1 MEKQTDRVA
10 EIYSTKVISECGPLA
25 LICHG
30 DFWNN
35 NILFQHDQ
43 TTGKVNDVR
52 LVDWQLATVQTPGT
66 DVHHF
71 LKTST
76 TPKVR
81 KENGQQLVD
90 HYVTAFLSA
99 LERLGV
105 PLEEQGLGRH
115 FVMVEL
121 NKKLLHGVFV
131 GLTYLPGMLEG
142 KMTEK
147 LEEVSK
153 NEVNVTNIADNE
165 VGETE
170 SNPYGISPELLL
182 ANEPLCDRII
192 YLVEEVREALELL

>member
-1 MEKQTDRVA
+1 
-10 EIYSTKVISECGPLA
+10 
-25 LICHG
+25 
-30 DFWNN
+30 
-35 NILFQHDQ
+35 
-43 TTGKVNDVR
+43 
-52 LVDWQLATVQTPGT
+52 
-66 DVHHF
+66 
-71 LKTST
+71 
-76 TPKVR
+76 
-81 KENGQQLVD
+81 
-90 HYVTAFLSA
+90 
-99 LERLGV
+99 
-105 PLEEQGLGRH
+105 
-115 FVMVEL
+115 MVEL

-147 LEEVSK
+147 LEEMSK